1 MKPYYIV
8 SMDCGSAQSFDEAV
22 EIARKYAER
31 DIGTVRITGRDQHDM
46 VAETAV
52 CLPDGS
58 IFGGKTSNKSES
70 SEELTRIM

>member
-22 EIARKYAER
+22 EIARKYAEK
-31 DIGTVRITGRDQHDM
+31 DIGTVRIIGRDQNDM
-46 VAETAV
+46 VTETAV
-52 CLPDGS
+52 CLPDGGV
-58 IFGGKTSNKSES
+58 FGGKTSNKSES